1 MNSFLKPCAR
11 DGGINADALPD
22 VWTRGPATMDESDIR
37 RLLAT
42 GRAREAF
49 ERIVDCFQERVFHL
63 ALGMTRNEHTA
74 RDLAQDTLLRVWK
87 ALPAYNGSASLS
99 TWIYT
104 IARNVCL
111 TELKRAGRRPAVSLD
126 APESAGTLESL
137 AAAEGAIGGDALD
150 IATLLDQLPPKHHLV
165 LRLFYLEQKSLLE
178 TAALL
183 GLPLGTVKTNLFRA
197 RQELARLAARTGAAP
212 QPLTR

>member
-1 MNSFLKPCAR
+1 
-11 DGGINADALPD
+11 
-22 VWTRGPATMDESDIR
+22 MDESDIR
-37 RLLAT
+37 QLLTT
-42 GRAREAF
+42 GRLREAF
-49 ERIVDCFQERVFHL
+49 ERIVDCFQEKIFHL
-63 ALGMTRNEHTA
+63 ALGMTRSEHTA
-74 RDLAQDTLLRVWK
+74 RDLAQEALLRVWK

-126 APESAGTLESL
+126 APESADTLEGL
-137 AAAEGAIGGDALD
+137 AAAGNPVADDALD
-150 IATLLDQLPPKHHLV
+150 IAALLGQLPQKHQLV

-183 GLPLGTVKTNLFRA
+183 AQPLGTVKTNLFRA
-197 RQELARLAARTGAAP
+197 RQELARLAARTSTAP